1 VSASVATNS
10 KERFSSR
17 VADYVRYRPSYPP
30 AAISLLRNECGLG
43 PNSSVADIGSGTGI
57 LTKLLLETGAV
68 VFGVEPNAEMRA
80 AGEEFLREYPR
91 FQSIAGSAEATTL
104 LDASAHLVTAGQ
116 AFHWFD
122 PEMTRREWARV
133 LKSGGW
139 AVLTWNERAVD
150 ASPVMAEYEHLIER
164 YGIDY
169 SNVQHTYSEN
179 VGIGD
184 FFAPSEV
191 HTRDFPNRQDAD
203 WDGFKGRLMS
213 SSYAP
218 AADDSRHEPLMEGLR
233 RIFSDHQKNGCV
245 TFEYRTRV
253 YWGHLAPRYGRKA

>member
-1 VSASVATNS
+1 MTRATDS
-10 KERFSSR
+10 KQRFSNR

-30 AAISLLRNECGLG
+30 AAIDLLRAECGLG
-43 PNSSVADIGSGTGI
+43 PDSSVADIGSGTGI
-57 LTKLLLETGAV
+57 LTKLLLETGAAV
-68 VFGVEPNAEMRA
+68 CGVEPNAEMRE
-80 AGEEFLREYPR
+80 AGEDFLRDFPR
-91 FQSIAGSAEATTL
+91 FQSVAGSAESTTL
-104 LDASAHLVTAGQ
+104 PDASANVVTAGQ
-116 AFHWFD
+116 AFHWF
-122 PEMTRREWARV
+122 ERESTRREWARI

-150 ASPVMAEYEHLIER
+150 ASPVMAEYEELIQR

-169 SNVQHTYSEN
+169 SKVQHTYSEN

-191 HTRDFPNRQDAD
+191 HTRDFPNRQGAD

-218 AADDSRHEPLMEGLR
+218 SPDDSRHEPLIDGLR
-233 RIFSDHQKNGCV
+233 KIFSEHQKNGCV

-253 YWGHLAPRYGRKA
+253 YWGHLAPRNGRKA